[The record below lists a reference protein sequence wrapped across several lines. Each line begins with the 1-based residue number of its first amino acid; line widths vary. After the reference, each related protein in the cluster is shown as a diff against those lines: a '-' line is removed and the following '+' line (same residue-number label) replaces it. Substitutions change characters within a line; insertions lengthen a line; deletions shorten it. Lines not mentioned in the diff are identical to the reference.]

1 MYCIVCSQQIGIGE
15 QILWG
20 TQMVCAGPGENDC
33 DYSDDPGGL
42 VGAVHV
48 SCLESPTATTTEPNT
63 AVPEP
68 VEEESV
74 VTRSD
79 ALSIFEGIV

>member
-1 MYCIVCSQQIGIGE
+1 MYCIVCSQQIKTGE
-15 QILWG
+15 QIFWG

-33 DYSDDPGGL
+33 DYSNDPGSFL
-42 VGAVHV
+42 GAVCF
-48 SCLESPTATTTEPNT
+48 SCLKSPTAATVEPSRV
-63 AVPEP
+63 VPDP
-68 VEEESV
+68 VEEELI